1 MMPEAQSLIAELDA
15 TLRRTSVSRQL
26 EMLRNVTNLFLV
38 SAKYLSGD
46 QIAVFDDVMGRLIE
60 KTEAPALVELSEK
73 LAPLN
78 TAPVNVIGRLSNNDD
93 ISVSGPILEKSNL
106 LNDQML
112 AEIAGTKRQ
121 NLLVAIAGRPQ
132 VSEIVT
138 DVLVERGNSEVA
150 HKVVANTGAS
160 ISELGFVKL
169 IGQAKN
175 DKTLAAAI
183 ADRKDLPPELIPFL
197 KLALA

>member
-1 MMPEAQSLIAELDA
+1 MASEAQSLIAELDA
-15 TLRRTSVSRQL
+15 TLRRTSVSRHM
-26 EMLRNVTNLFLV
+26 EMLRHVTNLFFV
-38 SAKYLSGD
+38 IAKNLSGN
-46 QIAVFDDVMGRLIE
+46 QIAIFDDVIGRLIE
-60 KTEAPALVELSEK
+60 KAETPALVELSEK
-73 LAPLN
+73 LAQLSN
-78 TAPVNVIGRLSNNDD
+78 APVNIIHRLSCNDD
-93 ISVSGPILEKSNL
+93 IAVSGPVLEKSNVFT
-106 LNDQML
+106 DQML

-132 VSEIVT
+132 LSEIVT
-138 DVLVERGNSEVA
+138 DVLVNRGNSEVA
-150 HKVVANTGAS
+150 HKVIANPGAS

-169 IGQAKN
+169 INNAKN

>member
-1 MMPEAQSLIAELDA
+1 MTSEAQLLIAELDA

-46 QIAVFDDVMGRLIE
+46 QTAVFDDVMGRLIE
-60 KTEAPALVELSEK
+60 KTETHALVELSEK

-78 TAPVNVIGRLSNNDD
+78 NAPVNVISRLSSNDD
-93 ISVSGPILEKSNL
+93 ISVSGPILEKSSL

-169 IGQAKN
+169 IGHAKN

>member
-46 QIAVFDDVMGRLIE
+46 QITVFDDVMGRLIE
-60 KTEAPALVELSEK
+60 KTEAPALVELSAK

-78 TAPVNVIGRLSNNDD
+78 NAPVNIIGRLSSNDD

>member
-1 MMPEAQSLIAELDA
+1 
-15 TLRRTSVSRQL
+15 
-26 EMLRNVTNLFLV
+26 
-38 SAKYLSGD
+38 
-46 QIAVFDDVMGRLIE
+46 
-60 KTEAPALVELSEK
+60 
-73 LAPLN
+73 
-78 TAPVNVIGRLSNNDD
+78 
-93 ISVSGPILEKSNL
+93 
-106 LNDQML
+106 ML

-169 IGQAKN
+169 IGHAKN

>member
-1 MMPEAQSLIAELDA
+1 MTSEAQSLIAELDA

-46 QIAVFDDVMGRLIE
+46 QTAVFDDVMGRLIE
-60 KTEAPALVELSEK
+60 KTETHALVELSEK

-78 TAPVNVIGRLSNNDD
+78 NAPMNVIGRLSSNDD
-93 ISVSGPILEKSNL
+93 ISVSGPILEKSRL

-169 IGQAKN
+169 IGHAKN